1 MLCRI
6 KSYGS
11 YGWYT
16 YKQEL
21 EENREKSKCY
31 NTETNIWVFKNVFR
45 YLSKT
50 KWFFKM
56 GLNP

>member
-1 MLCRI
+1 MVPMVDTHI
-6 KSYGS
+6 NKN
-11 YGWYT
+11 
-16 YKQEL
+16 L

-50 KWFFKM
+50 K
-56 GLNP
+56 

>member
-1 MLCRI
+1 MKVICMLCRI

-21 EENREKSKCY
+21 EENREKLKWENMDFLKC
-31 NTETNIWVFKNVFR
+31 F
-45 YLSKT
+45 
-50 KWFFKM
+50 
-56 GLNP
+56 